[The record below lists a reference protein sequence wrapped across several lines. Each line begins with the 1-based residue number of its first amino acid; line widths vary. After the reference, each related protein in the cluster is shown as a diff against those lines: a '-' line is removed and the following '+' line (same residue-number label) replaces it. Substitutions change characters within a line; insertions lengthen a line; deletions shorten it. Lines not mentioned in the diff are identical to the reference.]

1 LAEAKVTEDYWT
13 PLHVPNEAGRMLVLS
28 SQGRDTRAVY
38 SYDTVQRQLKEVVYG
53 HPAQDL
59 AMVKGI
65 ALDEPQAVVTVGMK
79 PERHWFDP
87 QLAKLQQRIDEA
99 LPGRINSF
107 TGNPNGKLLVFSYSD
122 LDPGTWYLLDRKSM
136 RMEAILHQ
144 NSEVEPAD
152 MRPMEVMHYAARD
165 GLRIPAFLTR
175 PAAQEGALPLVV
187 VVHGGPAARDHW
199 QWNEEVQLLAA
210 HGYLV
215 FQPQFRGSSG
225 FGTTFQRAGK
235 GEWGRAMQDD
245 ITDGVTE
252 LVKQGLA
259 DPKRICIVGASYGG
273 YAALW
278 GLVKDP
284 DLYRC
289 GVSFAG
295 VVDIGLMLKD
305 RSDRNRNTIARQF
318 QSRDFGDAEAN
329 RDRYEQV
336 SPLKHV
342 ARIKAPLMLLHGEED
357 QRVPFEH
364 GRRMAAA
371 LAKHAKPHE
380 WHDIPLEGHRLKY
393 VRSRLIYYA
402 NVLGFLA
409 THLGGKRPL
418 VPVDAE

>member
-1 LAEAKVTEDYWT
+1 
-13 PLHVPNEAGRMLVLS
+13 
-28 SQGRDTRAVY
+28 
-38 SYDTVQRQLKEVVYG
+38 
-53 HPAQDL
+53 
-59 AMVKGI
+59 
-65 ALDEPQAVVTVGMK
+65 
-79 PERHWFDP
+79 
-87 QLAKLQQRIDEA
+87 
-99 LPGRINSF
+99 
-107 TGNPNGKLLVFSYSD
+107 
-122 LDPGTWYLLDRKSM
+122 
-136 RMEAILHQ
+136 
-144 NSEVEPAD
+144 
-152 MRPMEVMHYAARD
+152 MEVIHYAARD

-175 PAAQEGALPLVV
+175 PAAQEGRLPLVL

-199 QWNEEVQLLAA
+199 RWNEEVQLLAA

-215 FQPQFRGSSG
+215 LQPQFRGSSG

-259 DPKRICIVGASYGG
+259 DPNRICIVGASYGG

-295 VVDIGLMLKD
+295 VVDIGLMLRD

-342 ARIKAPLMLLHGEED
+342 ARMKAPLMLLHGEED

-371 LAKHAKPHE
+371 LAKHGKPHE
-380 WHDIPLEGHRLKY
+380 WHDIPLEGHSLKY

-418 VPVDAE
+418 IPVNTE